1 MVGMRNRRRR
11 TRLQT
16 PDRLDTRFGVVA
28 GIYVA
33 ALLSPALVFVVAQAL
48 EMESELLAL
57 GLLGTVGSVITA
69 LVSWRVTHWG
79 GLIEWFN
86 TTFLAVLVPA
96 IGVLPMVGYLFHL
109 ILFVA
114 FFVSDLRAE
123 STVPLVGFTGF
134 VCGLLATCLGS
145 ALVLMA
151 RNRLAE
157 ANSKESDHDIEWTAG
172 WPVRDRL
179 GVVLGTLAIV
189 AVVAGLSVWQ
199 LGLPGLYS
207 LSVGGV
213 LAQGISGLVS
223 ERTYRVTPAGL
234 ERRRENKLVVSRHL
248 IQWKRLDG
256 FSVTDDAIVLHRLL
270 RLDYRC
276 ARSAIHADDDEI
288 IAALSQH
295 LDRRE

>member
-1 MVGMRNRRRR
+1 MRNRRGR

-28 GIYVA
+28 GVYVA
-33 ALLSPALVFVVAQAL
+33 ALLSPALVFVVVQAAAI
-48 EMESELLAL
+48 ESELLAVA
-57 GLLGTVGSVITA
+57 LLGTVGSVITA

-109 ILFVA
+109 IVFLA
-114 FFVSDLRAE
+114 LFVSDLRAE
-123 STVPLVGFTGF
+123 SAIPLVGFTGF

-151 RNRLAE
+151 RNRMAE

-172 WPVRDRL
+172 WPLRDRL
-179 GVVLGTLAIV
+179 GVVLGSLAIV
-189 AVVAGLSVWQ
+189 AVVAAPAVWQ

-207 LSVGGV
+207 LTVSGV
-213 LAQGISGLVS
+213 LAQGIYGLVS

-276 ARSAIHADDDEI
+276 ARSAIYADEDEI
-288 IAALSQH
+288 VEALEQH
-295 LDRRE
+295 IDRRE